1 MTSSRGENLTHQR
14 LTEPEPAPPVTER
27 RRDVRLK
34 QGSLQSSLGPVIDL
48 SRSGMRVRTTRRL
61 RGIRAVVLF
70 NRNGPHL
77 NVRARVVWSKRIGFR
92 KHVAGLEFIDP
103 PHNMLR
109 ELTKLG
115 TTT

>member
-1 MTSSRGENLTHQR
+1 LTHRR
-14 LTEPEPAPPVTER
+14 LSEPDPAPPVTER

-34 QGSLQSSLGPVIDL
+34 QESLHSSLGPVVDL
-48 SRSGMRVRTTRRL
+48 SRSGMRVRSTRRL
-61 RGIRAVVLF
+61 RGHLSVTLF

-77 NVRARVVWSKRIGFR
+77 HVRARVVWTKRLGFR

-103 PHNMLR
+103 PPNMLR
-109 ELTKLG
+109 ELAKIG

>member
-1 MTSSRGENLTHQR
+1 MVEKKASDLFLTCY
-14 LTEPEPAPPVTER
+14 APVKIKI
-27 RRDVRLK
+27 VRQQK
-34 QGSLQSSLGPVIDL
+34 EIGQ
-48 SRSGMRVRTTRRL
+48 RTTRRL

-77 NVRARVVWSKRIGFR
+77 NVRARVVWTKRIGFR

>member
-1 MTSSRGENLTHQR
+1 MTHQR
-14 LTEPEPAPPVTER
+14 LTEPDQPPPITER

-34 QGSLQSSLGPVIDL
+34 QQTLHSSLGPVVDL
-48 SRSGMRVRTTRRL
+48 SRSGLRVRSTRRL
-61 RGIRAVVLF
+61 RGILSVVLF

-77 NVRARVVWSKRIGFR
+77 TIRARVVWSKRLGFR

-103 PHNMLR
+103 PPNMLR
-109 ELTKLG
+109 ELAKLG

>member
-1 MTSSRGENLTHQR
+1 VSRHP
-14 LTEPEPAPPVTER
+14 LTEPEQASVVNER

-34 QGSLQSSLGPVIDL
+34 QSSLHSSLGPVIDL
-48 SRSGMRVRTTRRL
+48 SRSGMRVRCTRRL
-61 RGIRAVVLF
+61 RGRVALVLF

-77 NVRARVVWSKRIGFR
+77 NVNARVVWTKRIGFR

-103 PHNMLR
+103 PPNMLR
-109 ELTKLG
+109 ELVKLG

>member
-1 MTSSRGENLTHQR
+1 LTHQR
-14 LTEPEPAPPVTER
+14 LTEPEPAPPVNER

-34 QGSLQSSLGPVIDL
+34 QGSLHSNLGPVIDL
-48 SRSGMRVRTTRRL
+48 SRSGMRVRSTRRL

-77 NVRARVVWSKRIGFR
+77 NVRARVVWTKRIGFR

-103 PHNMLR
+103 PNNMLR
-109 ELTKLG
+109 ELAKLG